1 MDADPPAGPAAAAPP
16 AAPPATAAD
25 GMPTMVPDGGGT
37 ADGPGPGGGESDG
50 AAARRVLATPLER
63 IPGVGTLRADK
74 LARLEL
80 VTARD
85 ALLHFPREYRDFS
98 GAHAIAALRAGL
110 HASIAGVVE
119 SVAART
125 TATGRPLLT
134 VLVAGDGGHVR
145 AVWFNMPFMNRR
157 FAAGMRVVIAGVP
170 KRSGTIWEFS
180 HPEVRWLGAEEDP
193 HASDWLAI
201 YPLCEGVA
209 QPLVRTAV
217 RAAVDHAADAWPEA
231 FPPELLA
238 AKSLLPIAAALREIH
253 CPSSRAMIDAARR
266 RFVYQELFMLQLA
279 LRMHRDRQQHDA
291 AAPTIDVTPKLD
303 GRIRGLFPYPFTAA
317 QERACG
323 EIAADL
329 RCPRPMNRLLQG
341 DVGSGKTAVAIYE
354 MLATAATSVPPAAD
368 AAAPAPPLAA
378 GAAAAAPP
386 ARLRYQA
393 ALMAPTELLARQHM
407 ATLEQ
412 LLAGSGVELQ
422 LLVGGQPAAQRRR
435 ILDRI
440 RSGHAGIVVGTQ
452 ALVCG
457 EADKFRHLGL
467 VVIDEQHRFGVHQ
480 RARLRRGAADPHVL
494 VMTATPIPRTIA
506 LAVYGDLDVSL
517 IDEQPP
523 GRQPVRSYRVGPEEL
538 DRWWDF
544 FRDKLAGGRQG
555 YVVVPAVDESKR
567 DLATVSGTFEALAN
581 GPLEAFRLG
590 LLHGRLP
597 PREKSAVMDA
607 FRAGDLDV
615 LVATSVI
622 EVGID
627 VPRAT
632 IMTILDA
639 ESFGLAQLHQLR
651 GRVAR
656 GRTQGIC
663 GAVTAVAEVTSPR
676 VEAFVATADGFALAE
691 QDLLLRGPGELVGE
705 RQSGSPPLY
714 LADLLRDTGLV
725 AEARRD
731 ALELHARDPD
741 LADPRHERLR
751 EVILARWGGHLGLG
765 QIG

>member
-1 MDADPPAGPAAAAPP
+1 VTAGSGPDPAGAEAARRVDDEPTAGPAP
-16 AAPPATAAD
+16 AAGPVPP
-25 GMPTMVPDGGGT
+25 PEPS
-37 ADGPGPGGGESDG
+37 PE
-50 AAARRVLATPLER
+50 AARQVLATPLER
-63 IPGVGTLRADK
+63 IPGVGSFRAEK
-74 LARLEL
+74 LARLDL

-98 GAHAIAALRAGL
+98 GAHAVAALRAGE
-110 HASIAGVVE
+110 HASIAGGVE

-125 TATGRPLLT
+125 TAAGRPMLAVLL
-134 VLVAGDGGHVR
+134 AGAGGHVR

-157 FAAGMRVVIAGVP
+157 FAAGMRLVIAGVP
-170 KRSGTIWEFS
+170 KRSGTIWEFG
-180 HPEVRWLGAEEDP
+180 HPEVRWLGEGEDP

-217 RAAVDHAADAWPEA
+217 KAAVDHAADAWPEA

-238 AKSLLPIAAALREIH
+238 AKGLLPIATALREIH
-253 CPSSRAMIDAARR
+253 CPSSRGMMDAARR

-279 LRMHRDRQQHDA
+279 LRMRRDRQRHDA
-291 AAPTIDVTPKLD
+291 AAAAIDVTPKLD
-303 GRIRGLFPYPFTAA
+303 GRIRDLFPFPFTAA
-317 QERACG
+317 QDRACR

-329 RCPRPMNRLLQG
+329 RSPRPMNRLLQG
-341 DVGSGKTAVAIYE
+341 DVGSGKTAVAIYA
-354 MLATAATSVPPAAD
+354 MLAAAAT
-368 AAAPAPPLAA
+368 A
-378 GAAAAAPP
+378 GPSAAAAPDAPPDTPPADAAGPAAVTP

-407 ATLEQ
+407 ATLEK
-412 LLAGSGVELQ
+412 LLAGSGVEVQ

-435 ILDRI
+435 ILERI
-440 RSGHAGIVVGTQ
+440 RAGQAGIVVGTQ

-480 RARLRRGAADPHVL
+480 RANLRQGAADPHVL

-523 GRQPVRSYRVGPEEL
+523 GRRPVRTYRVGPDQL
-538 DRWWDF
+538 DRWWEF
-544 FRDKLAGGRQG
+544 FRAKLAGGRQG

-597 PREKSAVMDA
+597 QREKAAVMDA

-656 GRTQGIC
+656 GAAQGIC
-663 GAVTAVAEVTSPR
+663 GATTAAAAVPSPR
-676 VEAFVATADGFALAE
+676 IDAFVATTDGFALAE

-714 LADLLRDTGLV
+714 LADLLRDTGIV

-751 EVILARWGGHLGLG
+751 EVIHSRWGGHLGLG
-765 QIG
+765 RIG